1 MENEQPSNEKP
12 SIFSVIFSVLAAFFG
27 VQSNKNRER
36 DFKHGNFKTFVIVGL
51 IATIVFIGTI
61 ILAVNLMLKSAGM

>member
-1 MENEQPSNEKP
+1 MKNEQPSNEKP
-12 SIFSVIFSVLAAFFG
+12 SIISVIFSVMSAFFG